1 MGWLKEKLKQDVLDS
16 IDLSSDISDQEL
28 LSIIDEVLLQK
39 SRQNFISMQEKRRLR
54 RDIFNSIRK
63 LDILQD
69 MIEDPTITEIMV
81 NGTKDIFIEQ
91 NGIIKTSDK
100 CFESLEKL
108 EDLVQQIVSQSNRI
122 VNASKPIVDAR
133 LMDGSRVNI
142 VLPPVAIDGPVITI
156 RKFPKNPITIDQ
168 LIEYKSITKEAA
180 DFLEKLVISGYNIFI
195 SGGTGSGKTT
205 FLNVLSN
212 YIPHYQRII
221 TIEDSAE
228 LQIRNIP
235 NLIRLEVRC
244 GNTEGNNEITIRDL
258 IKTSLRMRPDRI
270 IVGEVRDEAAIDML
284 QALNT
289 G

>member
-122 VNASKPIVDAR
+122 VNASKPIVNAR

-221 TIEDSAE
+221 TIE
-228 LQIRNIP
+228 IRQSCKFVISP
-235 NLIRLEVRC
+235 I
-244 GNTEGNNEITIRDL
+244 
-258 IKTSLRMRPDRI
+258 
-270 IVGEVRDEAAIDML
+270 
-284 QALNT
+284 
-289 G
+289 

>member
-221 TIEDSAE
+221 TIEDLAE
-228 LQIRNIP
+228 L
-235 NLIRLEVRC
+235 L
-244 GNTEGNNEITIRDL
+244 DL
-258 IKTSLRMRPDRI
+258 
-270 IVGEVRDEAAIDML
+270 
-284 QALNT
+284 
-289 G
+289 

>member
-1 MGWLKEKLKQDVLDS
+1 MLDS

-195 SGGTGSGKTT
+195 SRLVPVRLH
-205 FLNVLSN
+205 FLMYYL
-212 YIPHYQRII
+212 II
-221 TIEDSAE
+221 FLIIKE
-228 LQIRNIP
+228 L
-235 NLIRLEVRC
+235 
-244 GNTEGNNEITIRDL
+244 
-258 IKTSLRMRPDRI
+258 
-270 IVGEVRDEAAIDML
+270 
-284 QALNT
+284 
-289 G
+289 